1 MGMTLNDPQ
10 LEFFERQI
18 LQKWCILGC

>member
-18 LQKWCILGC
+18 LQKWCILGR